1 MRVVVTGS
9 ASSLAGALLPLLAAD
24 SRITQLIGVD
34 RREASFRHARF
45 TQVLLD
51 TRSPQLAR
59 LLAGADA
66 LIHLAS
72 TVFDGAPDERR
83 GINLIGGQNVMRCAA
98 QQRVPR
104 IVHLS
109 SAAVYALPAR
119 RHPIDEAHPRGGLPG
134 FGLGEDQSALETWL
148 DAFEQE
154 HASLRLVRLRPHLVV
169 GAHAPVLV
177 RRLLRAP
184 FTPRFAGAAPRLQC
198 VHALDLAR
206 AVLLALEREVRGAFN
221 LACADSATVRE
232 LQRAVGGGVLP
243 LPLPLVYRW
252 LRNRGSPEPAWTEA
266 LRHEIVLD
274 TSRARR
280 DLGWKPQYD
289 SVRRC
294 LEASD

>member
-1 MRVVVTGS
+1 MRIVVTGS

-24 SRITQLIGVD
+24 SRVSQLIGID
-34 RREASFRHARF
+34 RGETPFRHERF
-45 TQVLLD
+45 TQILLD

-59 LLAGADA
+59 VLAGADA
-66 LIHLAS
+66 LIHFAS
-72 TVFDGAPDERR
+72 TELDGAPDERR
-83 GINLIGGQNVMRCAA
+83 AINLAGGQNVMRCAA
-98 QQRVPR
+98 QQGVPR

-134 FGLGEDQSALETWL
+134 FGLSEDQSALETWL

-154 HASLRLVRLRPHLVV
+154 HPGLRLVRLRPHLVV
-169 GAHAPVLV
+169 GAHAPALV

-184 FTPRFAGAAPRLQC
+184 VTPRFAGTAPRLQC

-206 AVLLALEREVRGAFN
+206 AVLLGLEREVRGAFN
-221 LACADSATVRE
+221 LACADSATLRE
-232 LQRAVGGGVLP
+232 LQRAAGGGALP

-252 LRNRGSPEPAWTEA
+252 VRRRGCTHAAWAEI

-274 TSRARR
+274 TNRARR
-280 DLGWKPQYD
+280 ELGWKPQYD